1 MFLRFG
7 LRRVAFAWLLVTLS
21 ACAPLPPE
29 PDAQAMPASPLL
41 QFLDLQS
48 FDRDLSRSLTAALP
62 AVEVAFHDRVTPSA
76 MPERLQKWMASVE
89 AGGGSVKVIPPPSS
103 VTARNPLMLVSA
115 LTTLWSAGR
124 MAQSVA
130 QDAQFK
136 AAQTHDAEIR
146 LKTDDKGQTV
156 VDRVVFFRRAKP

>member
-1 MFLRFG
+1 MSFRPG
-7 LRRVAFAWLLVTLS
+7 LQLLALAWMVVVLN

-29 PDAQAMPASPLL
+29 PDAQAKPASPLL

-48 FDRDLSRSLTAALP
+48 FDRELSRSLAAPLP
-62 AVEVAFHDRVTPSA
+62 AVEVAFHDRVSPSA

-89 AGGGSVKVIPPPSS
+89 AGGGAVRVVPPPSS

-146 LKTDDKGQTV
+146 LKTDERGQTV
-156 VDRVVFFRRAKP
+156 VDRVVFVRRAKP

>member
-1 MFLRFG
+1 MSLSSG
-7 LRRVAFAWLLVTLS
+7 LRGLMFAGVLVALG
-21 ACAPLPPE
+21 ACAPMPPA
-29 PDAQAMPASPLL
+29 PDAGTRPASPNL

-48 FDRDLSRSLTAALP
+48 FDRDLSRSLTAPLP

-124 MAQSVA
+124 MAQTVA

-146 LKTDDKGQTV
+146 LKADDKGETV
-156 VDRVVFFRRAKP
+156 VDRVVFVRRAKP

>member
-1 MFLRFG
+1 MSLKSG
-7 LRRVAFAWLLVTLS
+7 LQWLVFVSLMVGLG
-21 ACAPLPPE
+21 ACVPLPAA
-29 PDAQAMPASPLL
+29 PDEATKPASPQL

-48 FDRDLSRSLTAALP
+48 FDRDLSRSLSAPLP
-62 AVEVAFHDRVTPSA
+62 TLEVAFLDRVTPSA
-76 MPERLQKWMASVE
+76 LPERLQKWMASIE
-89 AGGGSVKVIPPPSS
+89 AGGGAVKVVPPPSS

-156 VDRVVFFRRAKP
+156 VDRVVFVRRAKP